1 MDELLDESL
10 KNIEQQTRSREIENN
25 EHALFEAID
34 PTMDIAE
41 IIDEIDMAKTLVK
54 EFTDIRNKAIK
65 NLYNVG
71 ISAKRLSEVTGLS
84 TVYIHRVVK

>member
-1 MDELLDESL
+1 MDELLNESL

-25 EHALFEAID
+25 KEALLES
-34 PTMDIAE
+34 MQE
-41 IIDEIDMAKTLVK
+41 IENAKLLVK

-65 NLYNVG
+65 NLYIVG
-71 ISAKRLSEVTGLS
+71 ISAKKLSEITELS

>member
-34 PTMDIAE
+34 E
-41 IIDEIDMAKTLVK
+41 INMAKTLVK

>member
-25 EHALFEAID
+25 EHALFEA
-34 PTMDIAE
+34 
-41 IIDEIDMAKTLVK
+41 IDEIDMAKTLVK

>member
-25 EHALFEAID
+25 ERALFEA
-34 PTMDIAE
+34 
-41 IIDEIDMAKTLVK
+41 IDEIDMAKTLVK

>member
-25 EHALFEAID
+25 EHALFEA
-34 PTMDIAE
+34 MNE
-41 IIDEIDMAKTLVK
+41 INMAKTLVK

-71 ISAKRLSEVTGLS
+71 ISAKRL
-84 TVYIHRVVK
+84 

>member
-34 PTMDIAE
+34 
-41 IIDEIDMAKTLVK
+41 EIDMAKTLVK
-54 EFTDIRNKAIK
+54 EFTNIRNKAIK

>member
-25 EHALFEAID
+25 EHALFEA
-34 PTMDIAE
+34 
-41 IIDEIDMAKTLVK
+41 IDEIDMAKTLVK

-71 ISAKRLSEVTGLS
+71 ISAKRLSEITGLS

>member
-10 KNIEQQTRSREIENN
+10 KNIEQQTRSREIKNN
-25 EHALFEAID
+25 EHALFEA
-34 PTMDIAE
+34 
-41 IIDEIDMAKTLVK
+41 IDEIDMAKTLVK

-71 ISAKRLSEVTGLS
+71 ISAKRLSEITGLS

>member
-10 KNIEQQTRSREIENN
+10 KNIEKQTRSREIENN
-25 EHALFEAID
+25 EHALFEA
-34 PTMDIAE
+34 
-41 IIDEIDMAKTLVK
+41 IDEIDMAKTLVK

>member
-10 KNIEQQTRSREIENN
+10 KNIEQQTKSREIENN
-25 EHALFEAID
+25 EHALFEA
-34 PTMDIAE
+34 
-41 IIDEIDMAKTLVK
+41 IDEIDMAKTLVK

>member
-25 EHALFEAID
+25 EHALFES
-34 PTMDIAE
+34 
-41 IIDEIDMAKTLVK
+41 IDEIDIAKTLVK

>member
-10 KNIEQQTRSREIENN
+10 KNIEKQTRSREIENN
-25 EHALFEAID
+25 EHALFEA
-34 PTMDIAE
+34 M
-41 IIDEIDMAKTLVK
+41 DEIDMAKTLVK
-54 EFTDIRNKAIK
+54 EFTNIRNKAIK

>member
-25 EHALFEAID
+25 EHALFKA
-34 PTMDIAE
+34 
-41 IIDEIDMAKTLVK
+41 IDEINMAKTLVK

-71 ISAKRLSEVTGLS
+71 ISAKRLSEITGLS

>member
-25 EHALFEAID
+25 EHALFEA
-34 PTMDIAE
+34 
-41 IIDEIDMAKTLVK
+41 IDEIDMAKTLVK

-84 TVYIHRVVK
+84 TGYIHRVVK

>member
-10 KNIEQQTRSREIENN
+10 KNIEQQTRLREIENN
-25 EHALFEAID
+25 EHALFEA
-34 PTMDIAE
+34 
-41 IIDEIDMAKTLVK
+41 IDEIDMAKTLVK

>member
-10 KNIEQQTRSREIENN
+10 KNIEQQTRSRDIENN
-25 EHALFEAID
+25 EHALFEA
-34 PTMDIAE
+34 
-41 IIDEIDMAKTLVK
+41 IDEIDMAKTLVK

-71 ISAKRLSEVTGLS
+71 ISAKRLSEITGLS

>member
-25 EHALFEAID
+25 EQALVESIQ
-34 PTMDIAE
+34 E
-41 IIDEIDMAKTLVK
+41 IENSKLLVK
-54 EFTDIRNKAIK
+54 EFTKIRNQAIN

-71 ISAKRLSEVTGLS
+71 ISAKRLSEITGIS
-84 TVYIHRVVK
+84 TVYIHRIVK

>member
-34 PTMDIAE
+34 
-41 IIDEIDMAKTLVK
+41 EIDMAKTLVK

-65 NLYNVG
+65 NRYNVG

>member
-10 KNIEQQTRSREIENN
+10 KNIEQQTKSREIENN
-25 EHALFEAID
+25 EHALFEA
-34 PTMDIAE
+34 
-41 IIDEIDMAKTLVK
+41 IDEIDMAKTLVK

-71 ISAKRLSEVTGLS
+71 ISAKRLSEITGLS